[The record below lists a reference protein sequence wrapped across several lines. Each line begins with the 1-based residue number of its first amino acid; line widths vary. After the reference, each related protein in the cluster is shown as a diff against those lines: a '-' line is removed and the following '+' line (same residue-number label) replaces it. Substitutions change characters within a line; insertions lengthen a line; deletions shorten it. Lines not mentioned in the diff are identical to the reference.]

1 MGASR
6 SRDWLSFAATKRR
19 CRTRASRVTALGV
32 ACQVAFPYKVLQ
44 LGSAV
49 AGGMARGN
57 VDSGPYRRAGR
68 IRRNAPP
75 DSGWPEHPDT
85 DYHLPQVWDDRACG
99 GTACQRTSLDPG
111 FGPVRNR
118 VEGSNPRP
126 GERMGSIPRATP
138 AGRRRKSFGRGP
150 AKLLALKIA
159 AGAPRPKTCG
169 SEFCVA
175 ACVLIIH
182 VVHND
187 VSRVATK
194 YSRPSKGGNRH
205 RGWH

>member
-1 MGASR
+1 MSSRRVLHDYNDIGLNRKRTARVEIFEKCLRATLSELGFQKWSRGCGRNGAR
-6 SRDWLSFAATKRR
+6 ECRFRPLSA
-19 CRTRASRVTALGV
+19 
-32 ACQVAFPYKVLQ
+32 
-44 LGSAV
+44 
-49 AGGMARGN
+49 
-57 VDSGPYRRAGR
+57 AGR
-68 IRRNAPP
+68 IRRNTPP

-138 AGRRRKSFGRGP
+138 AGRRRKSLGRGP

-159 AGAPRPKTCG
+159 AGASRPKTCG

-175 ACVLIIH
+175 ACILITHVLH
-182 VVHND
+182 SD

-194 YSRPSKGGNRH
+194 YSRPSKGGNRT